1 MNPDQREFA
10 EMAKQVMA
18 GGRYGQPSDVAGVV
32 RYLAGPDTGY
42 ITGAH
47 WNIDGGFTV

>member
-1 MNPDQREFA
+1 VNPDQGEFA

-18 GGRYGQPSDVAGVV
+18 TGRYGQPSDVAGVV
-32 RYLAGPDTGY
+32 SYLSGPDTGY

-47 WNIDGGFTV
+47 WNVDGGFTV